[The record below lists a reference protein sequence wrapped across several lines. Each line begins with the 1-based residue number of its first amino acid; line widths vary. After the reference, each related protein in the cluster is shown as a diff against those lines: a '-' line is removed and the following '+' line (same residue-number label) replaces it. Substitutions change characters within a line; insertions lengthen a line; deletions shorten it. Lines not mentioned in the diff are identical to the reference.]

1 MAGFDIDRVAH
12 LARLDL
18 TAEERELFGS
28 QLETI
33 VAYVERI
40 SQLDVEGLPATLHG
54 HSVNNIFRADVPVEG
69 FVEFFNQEY
78 TGKWKASKKSNVNKQ
93 NVKYNNKSDKVK
105 DFEFAIKNL
114 LNSKKEHT
122 SQIETA

>member
-1 MAGFDIDRVAH
+1 MIQTEFAFYQYA
-12 LARLDL
+12 LAKW
-18 TAEERELFGS
+18 
-28 QLETI
+28 
-33 VAYVERI
+33 
-40 SQLDVEGLPATLHG
+40 
-54 HSVNNIFRADVPVEG
+54 ADVPVIG

-93 NVKYNNKSDKVK
+93 NKKYNRKSDNVK

-122 SQIETA
+122 SQTETA